1 MVLSSH
7 DEFDYVVEQ
16 WDLIVNAYNYVDPVD
31 PKWPPRLWR
40 ALKPGGLIVWQ
51 TGAAGAA
58 ASVEYAAQVA
68 NAWKQFRILRLEQPE
83 GRSDDWIPNQPFVRV
98 VLKKQP

>member
-1 MVLSSH
+1 MA
-7 DEFDYVVEQ
+7 DG
-16 WDLIVNAYNYVDPVD
+16 
-31 PKWPPRLWR
+31 R
-40 ALKPGGLIVWQ
+40 GC
-51 TGAAGAA
+51 AA
-58 ASVEYAAQVA
+58 ASVEYAVQIA